1 MILKNYKLWRCDN
14 TNVVIKSSYL
24 LEIYTETFM
33 DKMEWCHGFSS
44 KMTWKGEVN
53 RDMGDPAWPRVE
65 LWSWVTD
72 TRKLLSPARLLLC
85 LKFLHTENVSVYE
98 NASRALHCSGSQ
110 RLPPHASAYMTPD
123 VLCDP
128 PPAIPTLLQS
138 HTPQCQTHRHVP
150 FFWGGGR
157 GGLCFLC
164 SQMSYEAITLP
175 SFKSLLK
182 CPFLNDVYPT
192 TTFLTATFFPTSQH
206 SVSPFFPH
214 RTYLLPKILYNLL
227 LWYVY
232 YFPSILPTKV

>member
-44 KMTWKGEVN
+44 KMTWKGEAN

-98 NASRALHCSGSQ
+98 NASRTLHCTGSQ
-110 RLPPHASAYMTPD
+110 RLPLHASAYMTPD

-150 FFWGGGR
+150 FLGEEAEGGFAFSVPR
-157 GGLCFLC
+157 CLTRL
-164 SQMSYEAITLP
+164 SP
-175 SFKSLLK
+175 SPPLNRCLNV
-182 CPFLNDVYPT
+182 PFSMMYT
-192 TTFLTATFFPTSQH
+192 QR
-206 SVSPFFPH
+206 PH
-214 RTYLLPKILYNLL
+214 
-227 LWYVY
+227 
-232 YFPSILPTKV
+232 F

>member
-44 KMTWKGEVN
+44 KMTWKGEAN

-98 NASRALHCSGSQ
+98 NASRALHCTGSQ
-110 RLPPHASAYMTPD
+110 RLAPATCLRLHDTWRPLRPSA
-123 VLCDP
+123 CDP
-128 PPAIPTLLQS
+128 HSAPITYPPVSNTPPCAIFGGEVEGGFAFSVPRCLTRLSPSPPLNR
-138 HTPQCQTHRHVP
+138 CLNVP
-150 FFWGGGR
+150 FSMMYTQR
-157 GGLCFLC
+157 
-164 SQMSYEAITLP
+164 
-175 SFKSLLK
+175 
-182 CPFLNDVYPT
+182 
-192 TTFLTATFFPTSQH
+192 
-206 SVSPFFPH
+206 PH
-214 RTYLLPKILYNLL
+214 
-227 LWYVY
+227 
-232 YFPSILPTKV
+232 F